1 MRRSGHIDVGPVNL
15 ANYVGAPVQIMM
27 DEGLPRFILRE
38 LARYPD
44 CEEGGKYIGLIERTD
59 SSTRIVITDFLAGGP
74 NAKRTRVEFLPDGD
88 YQEKLFRQAEQIDEG
103 VEHLGSWHSHH
114 CNGLGTFSEGD
125 VSGYFKTVNKSHYR
139 PDFFIASLV
148 TRVPHDASAE
158 GWLHHFLFVK
168 GDDRFY
174 SVNEHELYVDKPTV
188 FGAITGHQEI
198 SKTATT
204 MKVHFSGRSDDVS
217 GRSHDDRASR
227 RLGLPHHWYETE
239 TGKLVLSEDRKFFQ
253 KHFAENVK
261 CTRVDGQ
268 IRLTGSSPSGLDLSV
283 WYPVAR
289 DNDILEIHILQAGHK
304 VISISCKT
312 AKRLIAIK
320 GALYMHNQ
328 F

>member
-1 MRRSGHIDVGPVNL
+1 
-15 ANYVGAPVQIMM
+15 MM

-44 CEEGGKYIGLIERTD
+44 CEEGGKYIGFIERTE
-59 SSTRIVITDFLAGGP
+59 SSTRIVVTDFLAGGP

-88 YQEKLFRQAEQIDEG
+88 YQEKLFRQAEQINEG

-125 VSGYFKTVNKSHYR
+125 ISGYFKTVNKSHYR

-148 TRVPHDASAE
+148 TRVPHDASAG

-174 SVNEHELYVDKPTV
+174 SISDRVLSVNRPTTFNAV
-188 FGAITGHQEI
+188 TGHQEI
-198 SKTATT
+198 ATSARAT
-204 MKVHFSGRSDDVS
+204 RARDSERPDDVAM
-217 GRSHDDRASR
+217 RHHDKRLSR
-227 RLGLPHHWYETE
+227 PLDLPDHWYETE
-239 TGKLVLSEDRKFFQ
+239 AGRLALSEDRRLFQ
-253 KHFAENVK
+253 KTFGACVK
-261 CTRVDGQ
+261 CTRVGGQ
-268 IRLTGSSPSGLDLSV
+268 VRLTGSTPSGLDLSV

-289 DNDILEIHILQAGHK
+289 DEDITEIYILRAGQK
-304 VISISCKT
+304 LISISCKT
-312 AKRLIAIK
+312 SERPIAIK
-320 GALYMHNQ
+320 GALYIQEQ